1 MSGIQKKDDISYM
14 CIRNTVIRFTGGRQS
29 MYAPGSLNATASG
42 TCARTV
48 CLHCIVDRQCITID
62 HRSLVLTISRCS
74 LRCVM
79 VQRHVDKAQRRE
91 LPCVRH
97 DVIEMSSEFQ
107 TKPPLVAICVC
118 SMRLRLRKRLVAS
131 DVVEPSE
138 SWMTA
143 VSIRAPAAA
152 TRHHHY

>member
-1 MSGIQKKDDISYM
+1 MTYDDS
-14 CIRNTVIRFTGGRQS
+14 IRADTGRQS
-29 MYAPGSLNATASG
+29 AHVYAPWSLNATASC
-42 TCARTV
+42 TFARTV

-79 VQRHVDKAQRRE
+79 VQRHVDKGESCHAH
-91 LPCVRH
+91 VRH
-97 DVIEMSSEFQ
+97 DGIEMSSEFQ

-118 SMRLRLRKRLVAS
+118 STRLRLRKRLVAS

-143 VSIRAPAAA
+143 VSIRATAAA